1 MYKKE
6 IIMITQ
12 EQNREFNQ
20 QYQNLIEQT
29 KEVLFSVCE
38 KNVDFDA
45 NCDYGFINRLS
56 FDFDG
61 TFDFNN
67 SYHLQQMQNFL
78 ILCRDSLP
86 SDLSLYIDFDDK
98 TVPINENLEQQID
111 NFIKN
116 IKNLLEENFIQHL
129 KQSNLTEDLEKILIK
144 LNQHYSN
151 RIDFVKFYNDELL
164 NETEKQILWQNLQD
178 PTLKGEIYEA
188 CPIINQLGINH
199 ILSQELK
206 SNVSLKI

>member
-6 IIMITQ
+6 TIMITQ
-12 EQNREFNQ
+12 EQNQEFNQ

-38 KNVDFDA
+38 ENVDFDA

-56 FDFDG
+56 FDFDW

-78 ILCRDSLP
+78 ILCRDYLP

-98 TVPINENLEQQID
+98 TVTINEDLEQQID

-151 RIDFVKFYNDELL
+151 KIDFVKFYNDELL

>member
-1 MYKKE
+1 
-6 IIMITQ
+6 
-12 EQNREFNQ
+12 
-20 QYQNLIEQT
+20 
-29 KEVLFSVCE
+29 
-38 KNVDFDA
+38 
-45 NCDYGFINRLS
+45 
-56 FDFDG
+56 
-61 TFDFNN
+61 
-67 SYHLQQMQNFL
+67 MQNFL
-78 ILCRDSLP
+78 ILCRDYLP
-86 SDLSLYIDFDDK
+86 SDLSLYIDFDDE
-98 TVPINENLEQQID
+98 TVSINEDLEQQID

-151 RIDFVKFYNDELL
+151 KIDFVKFYNDELL
-164 NETEKQILWQNLQD
+164 NETEKQILWRNLQD